1 MNVCLQLKLAVAIIR
16 LTVKEDALAHGHSA
30 PLIVRGTGQNMTR
43 TFTSETKHKLQHK
56 HFAGTFGR
64 NDAKAET
71 PVLWPPH
78 AKS

>member
-43 TFTSETKHKLQHK
+43 TFTSETKHKLHTATHTHTHTHPTHVYEQ
-56 HFAGTFGR
+56 
-64 NDAKAET
+64 
-71 PVLWPPH
+71 
-78 AKS
+78 